1 MAAVDLDGIET
12 DGLYTF
18 AASPY
23 FFTVVMISSFVIGRG
38 VSPPAFVGM
47 LEEETVSI
55 PVLAEDAEAPAW
67 LIWIATVAPFL

>member
-1 MAAVDLDGIET
+1 MDFNGIKA
-12 DGLYTF
+12 DGLHTF
-18 AASPY
+18 CSLAV

-67 LIWIATVAPFL
+67 LI

>member
-1 MAAVDLDGIET
+1 MASKPMACT
-12 DGLYTF
+12 RF
-18 AASPY
+18 AAPPY